1 MNPMNFNFLSPI
13 YLVGALGVAAPILIH
28 LMTRRQK
35 KHQRFSAIYLLL
47 QSKNRSTKQ
56 SRPNRKFL
64 LFIRCLAITLLSLA
78 MANPIFSLGDSTNL
92 GTKGPIAIV
101 FILDD
106 SYSMA
111 TQINQKS
118 YYTRA
123 VKVLLDI
130 NKSLPAKSTFSV
142 VLASSPSRVLQQWTT
157 VPEKAKI
164 FYSVLIA

>member
-1 MNPMNFNFLSPI
+1 
-13 YLVGALGVAAPILIH
+13 
-28 LMTRRQK
+28 MTDLEKHVNQPGRD

-47 QSKNRSTKQ
+47 QSKNRSIKQ

-111 TQINQKS
+111 TQTNQRS
-118 YYTRA
+118 YYTHA
-123 VKVLLDI
+123 VKTLLDTK
-130 NKSLPAKSTFSV
+130 KSLPAKSTFSV
-142 VLASSPSRVLQQWTT
+142 VLDRKSTRLNSSHT
-157 VPEKAKI
+157 
-164 FYSVLIA
+164 